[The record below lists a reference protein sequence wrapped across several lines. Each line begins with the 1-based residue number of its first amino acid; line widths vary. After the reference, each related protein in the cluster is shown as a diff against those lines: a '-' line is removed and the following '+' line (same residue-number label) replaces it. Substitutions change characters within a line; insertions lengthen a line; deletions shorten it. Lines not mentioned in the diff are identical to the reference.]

1 MAKGCKT
8 DLTGAMPGDELYR
21 KSYMASLT
29 VLKNVVPFIK
39 SGDDVGEKLSHSAK
53 EVPRLIATGLHEC
66 MTEIRKSHVLGEAA
80 LLCSESVV
88 MLSFCRDLH
97 GQFIN
102 GALCGELIDT
112 YQTIGDE
119 IGRIVRNPDEASGG
133 KL

>member
-1 MAKGCKT
+1 MAKETKT
-8 DLTGAMPGDELYR
+8 NFSGPIPSDELYR
-21 KSYMASLT
+21 KSYKASLT
-29 VLKNVVPFIK
+29 ILKNVVPFIK
-39 SGDDVGEKLSHSAK
+39 NGDDVGEKLSHSAR

-66 MTEIRKSHVLGEAA
+66 MTEIRRSHVLGEAA

-102 GALCGELIDT
+102 GALCGELIDA

-119 IGRIVRNPDEASGG
+119 IGRIIRNPDSPDGG